1 MNIINI
7 YMCCGLEVKTVGINQ
22 PLLLLIRQNYQ
33 NLIIITG
40 IAVKIVK
47 TKWCS
52 TTRKKPSENT
62 AKEVS
67 CEECYLCVFSLYCL
81 FHMIGDLTLLLYA
94 SPNLEILKHSSS
106 DL

>member
-1 MNIINI
+1 
-7 YMCCGLEVKTVGINQ
+7 MCCGLEVKTVGINQ

-47 TKWCS
+47 TKWCNVTTKWCS

-62 AKEVS
+62 GHMHGVRMEYVGFGMTGISPVDILGIA
-67 CEECYLCVFSLYCL
+67 
-81 FHMIGDLTLLLYA
+81 HMIRMTINV
-94 SPNLEILKHSSS
+94 PVE
-106 DL
+106 